1 MKKTLPAVELILDYR
16 IYPRQHIDESN
27 VRAIAA
33 SVLAGEKLPPV
44 VADAASK
51 RVIDG
56 FHRVTQALRA
66 DSEATITV
74 ELVEYADEG
83 EMFLDAVA
91 RNARHGARLTS
102 YDQSRV
108 VSIAD
113 DWQISKEKLAKAL
126 AIPLA
131 RIDTIR
137 ASRTAFGRDGS
148 KVQVKRP
155 LRNLAGT
162 TLTEA
167 QESANR
173 QSSGWPAAFHAKQ
186 LIVLLETDLVD
197 LEEEHTRSALEK
209 LSEVLAACLAVRAA
223 A

>member
-1 MKKTLPAVELILDYR
+1 MKKTLPVVDLIFDWN
-16 IYPRQHIDESN
+16 IYPRNHIDESN

-56 FHRVTQALRA
+56 FHRVTQMLRA
-66 DSEATITV
+66 DPEATITV
-74 ELVEYADEG
+74 ELIEYANDE
-83 EMFLDAVA
+83 EMFLDAVT

-102 YDQSRV
+102 YDQARV

-113 DWQISKEKLAKAL
+113 DWKISKEKLAKAL

-131 RIDTIR
+131 RIDSVR

-186 LIVLLETDLVD
+186 LIVLLTADLVD
-197 LEEEHTRSALEK
+197 LGEEHTVTELRNLYEI
-209 LSEVLAACLAVRAA
+209 LSTHFGVSAA